1 MSEAHIWSF
10 CCNALFSCT
19 LF

>member
-10 CCNALFSCT
+10 CCNALFSST